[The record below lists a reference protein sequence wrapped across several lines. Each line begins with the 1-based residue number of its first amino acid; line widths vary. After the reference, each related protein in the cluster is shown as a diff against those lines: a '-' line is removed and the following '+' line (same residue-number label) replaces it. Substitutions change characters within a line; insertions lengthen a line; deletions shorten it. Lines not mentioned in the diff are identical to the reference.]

1 MNLKIGGFIGGFM
14 ITILVMLHKEVSQ
27 FWLKYVRL
35 YQGQYSKNQETNI
48 KLLKT
53 NYSVGKYYCLRYIH
67 LKAVCYGE
75 NI

>member
-1 MNLKIGGFIGGFM
+1 MNLKIGGFIGGFT

-53 NYSVGKYYCLRYIH
+53 NYFCR
-67 LKAVCYGE
+67 
-75 NI
+75 